1 MRFAGLSLCE
11 CLFFLGH
18 DPFTGRARIGRNLLD
33 IGLSGA
39 VLADLLFHGRITL
52 DHGTVVLTGRYDTGE
67 PVADRAL
74 ALVVGETDQHG
85 ARDWVEYLREL
96 IFDTVVETLTV
107 RQLVTPKEKRGMFK
121 LTLSYQPSELRVA
134 SEPRARVRSAMLGRT
149 NCDLPT
155 ATLAVL
161 AWIVGLDD
169 ICEPELNRKEAGDW
183 IEQTRG
189 KIVDPMASLLTA
201 VEAAVAASV
210 YGGNRG

>member
-1 MRFAGLSLCE
+1 MPFAGLSLCE

-18 DPFTGRARIGRNLLD
+18 DPFTGRARVGRNLLD

-39 VLADLLFHGRITL
+39 VLADLLFHQRITL
-52 DHGTVVLTGRYDTGE
+52 DHGTVVLTGRYDIGE

-96 IFDTVVETLTV
+96 IFDSVVETLAV

-121 LTLSYQPSELRVA
+121 LTLSYQPTELRIA

-149 NCDLPT
+149 TCDLPT
-155 ATLAVL
+155 AVL
-161 AWIVGLDD
+161 AHLAWTIGLDD
-169 ICEPELNRKEAGDW
+169 ICDPDLTRREAADW
-183 IEQTRG
+183 IEQSRA
-189 KIVDPMASLLTA
+189 KIVDPMAGVLSA
-201 VEAAVAASV
+201 VESAVAADV